1 MSTSFVTLWGIHAG
15 ATGDAEALFFKE
27 NQVALGWAATGDL
40 SSLKADREDFKDV
53 VVQSYPE
60 KKPGAIPGIAG
71 QLFRFMHEMK
81 IGDLVLYSS
90 NFDRK
95 VHFAKVTGNYTHH
108 TDKGTTYPHR
118 RAVKWIKDVPRTHFT
133 QGALYEMG
141 AAMSFFQVKNYA
153 EEFFAALEGKETS
166 LPPLND
172 PTVKQVAK
180 DIEVTTRDFV
190 LKRLSQELKGL
201 PLEEFVKHLLECMG
215 YQARLARKNE
225 PSVDVIA
232 HKDLL
237 GIEPPIIKVQVKSGD
252 GTITDKDVSALFG
265 KLSTGEYGLF
275 VTLGTY
281 SPQCRT
287 FEQGKA
293 NLRLI
298 DGEELVDLIF
308 QHYERFDS
316 RYKGILPL
324 KRVYVPESVD
334 HSEDE

>member
-1 MSTSFVTLWGIHAG
+1 
-15 ATGDAEALFFKE
+15 
-27 NQVALGWAATGDL
+27 
-40 SSLKADREDFKDV
+40 
-53 VVQSYPE
+53 
-60 KKPGAIPGIAG
+60 
-71 QLFRFMHEMK
+71 
-81 IGDLVLYSS
+81 
-90 NFDRK
+90 
-95 VHFAKVTGNYTHH
+95 
-108 TDKGTTYPHR
+108 
-118 RAVKWIKDVPRTHFT
+118 
-133 QGALYEMG
+133 
-141 AAMSFFQVKNYA
+141 
-153 EEFFAALEGKETS
+153 
-166 LPPLND
+166 
-172 PTVKQVAK
+172 
-180 DIEVTTRDFV
+180 
-190 LKRLSQELKGL
+190 
-201 PLEEFVKHLLECMG
+201 MG